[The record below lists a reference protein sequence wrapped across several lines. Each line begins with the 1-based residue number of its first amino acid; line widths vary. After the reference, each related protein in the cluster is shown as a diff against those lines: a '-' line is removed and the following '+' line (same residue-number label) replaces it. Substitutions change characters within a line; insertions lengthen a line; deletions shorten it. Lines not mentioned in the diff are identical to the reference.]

1 MSDSERTEPGHAPS
15 GGQPGRHGGAKAGQ
29 TRDSMADTTGEEGG
43 GRADR
48 VLRQS
53 EIDSLLGFTPEEEVP
68 TTETGLKA
76 IINSTL
82 VSYERLPML
91 EIVFDR
97 LVRLMTTS
105 LRNLTSENVEASL
118 ENLRSI
124 RFGDYLNSVPLPTI
138 LAVFE
143 AKEWGNYGL
152 VVVESNLIYSIIDVL
167 LGGRR
172 DKANIRVEGR
182 PFTSIETALVHRM
195 IDTVLADA
203 EAAFE
208 PLAPV
213 SFRIDRLETNP
224 KFAAISRPAN
234 AAIAAELEI
243 DMEDRGGR
251 LEILLPYAT
260 LEPIRDLLLQRYMG
274 EKFGRDAIW
283 ENHLANE
290 IRAAKVQIEAVLDEQ
305 TIPLREAMNL
315 NVGQTLMLNCGRDS
329 TVDLRCGGIPLM
341 KGKMGRLGDHIAVQ
355 VSETLSHAKATPGRT
370 TRRVHDFEASS

>member
-1 MSDSERTEPGHAPS
+1 
-15 GGQPGRHGGAKAGQ
+15 
-29 TRDSMADTTGEEGG
+29 MADTTGEEGG

-167 LGGRR
+167 LGGCR